1 MPTGKPTVLRELDV
15 TYLWLLPLFLF
26 AVSAPLS
33 VAGGNLTAA
42 LVIAAGATALALRR
56 AVNPSA
62 LRRIALALLA
72 VLVWNT
78 VSVVFA
84 PGGDRQWLKLG
95 EEWWMKLMVL
105 AVPLVLA
112 GAGRRRGHVV
122 ATLLASGSFIAAY
135 GILQHFT
142 GQDLWRHCALHT
154 TSGSFL
160 AVGFTG
166 HHLSFGGQLM
176 FLAAAAAAVTM
187 AAAAGGVRRWFGPAT
202 ASALILLALVWSL
215 ARSSLLAVVAA
226 GAFLVVIQTGRSRRL
241 GSALLL
247 AGVLA
252 VALTPTLRGRMLATF
267 TNPEEVTRLNLWRS
281 SVSGITARPVTGW
294 GPGNFD
300 RLLAEYEYPG
310 YYEARG
316 HAHNDFLMQAVNAGV
331 PGLLVFLWLHGEIF
345 VLLWRTRLRC
355 GDPGGLMAGAM
366 ACQVAALVGGMFQV
380 FQTDDEPEMLLYF
393 LLGCGVAAAVGALTR
408 NDRQGANTDQP
419 RPLPAE

>member
-1 MPTGKPTVLRELDV
+1 MTNLEPTDLRELDV
-15 TYLWLLPLFLF
+15 SDLWLLPLLLF
-26 AVSAPLS
+26 ALSAPVS

-42 LVIAAGATALALRR
+42 LVVLAGATALLRRR

-78 VSVVFA
+78 VSCVFA
-84 PGGDRQWLKLG
+84 AGGDRQWLKLG

-112 GAGRRRGHVV
+112 GAGRRRSHVV
-122 ATLLASGSFIAAY
+122 ATLLAGGSFIAAY

-142 GQDLWRHCALHT
+142 GQDLWRHRALQT
-154 TSGSFL
+154 TEGSFL
-160 AVGFTG
+160 TVGFTG

-176 FLAAAAAAVTM
+176 YLAAAAAGVTL
-187 AAAAGGVRRWFGPAT
+187 AAAAGGVRRWIGPAAAT
-202 ASALILLALVWSL
+202 ALILLALVWSL
-215 ARSSLLAVVAA
+215 ARSSLLAVGAA
-226 GAFLVVIQTGRSRRL
+226 GVFLVVIQTGRSRRL
-241 GSALLL
+241 GSALLV

-252 VALTPTLRGRMLATF
+252 VALTPSLRGRMLATF
-267 TNPEEVTRLNLWRS
+267 TNPKEVTRLNLWRS
-281 SVSGITARPVTGW
+281 SVAGITARPVTGW

-300 RLLAEYEYPG
+300 RLLAEHEYPG
-310 YYEARG
+310 YYEVRG
-316 HAHNDFLMQAVNAGV
+316 HAHNDFLMQAVNSGV
-331 PGLLVFLWLHGEIF
+331 PGLLAFLWLHGEIF
-345 VLLWRTRLRC
+345 GLLWRMRLRW

-366 ACQVAALVGGMFQV
+366 ACQVAALVGGVFQV

-393 LLGCGVAAAVGALTR
+393 ILGCGVAAAVGALAR
-408 NDRQGANTDQP
+408 ADRPGANSDQP